1 METEDLKE
9 QYKLQFS
16 TLNDNYDST
25 KTENISLVK
34 LNYSLQFSNK
44 KLEEEKKYYKDLS
57 TKIEN
62 EMKSHVQSNNSL
74 NKENSAIKQ
83 TISEKQIIIAKN
95 DEIIKDLEKRLERL
109 GQEKKKLENEL
120 DQLKLDYNNTYTQKY
135 DINIKLENLIRQ
147 KGIYI

>member
-1 METEDLKE
+1 
-9 QYKLQFS
+9 
-16 TLNDNYDST
+16 
-25 KTENISLVK
+25 
-34 LNYSLQFSNK
+34 
-44 KLEEEKKYYKDLS
+44 
-57 TKIEN
+57 
-62 EMKSHVQSNNSL
+62 MKSHVQSNNSL